1 MRETG
6 QSDSYARGRDA
17 DRPRVESTGSTPPG
31 SERGQTTLDF
41 ATGIS
46 IFLLSLA
53 FVLVF
58 VPGMLQPFTGGTQ
71 DDTPASNRVA
81 DDLSQRLLGDA
92 GEPYALDRECTRAFF
107 NDSVSSDQCEFDNSL
122 SLEQRVGVV
131 DHAHVNVT
139 LRGNVTDSGGTD
151 ILCWDDASGA
161 YVERDDCDT
170 SVGDTLLT
178 RGPNPVTTGGKTVS
192 ARRVALLDG
201 HDVTIEVVMW

>member
-1 MRETG
+1 MG
-6 QSDSYARGRDA
+6 QSGSYARGRDA
-17 DRPRVESTGSTPPG
+17 ARPRVESAGSTPPG

-71 DDTPASNRVA
+71 DDTPASDRVA

-92 GEPYALDRECTRAFF
+92 GEPYALDRECTRALFQS
-107 NDSVSSDQCEFDNSL
+107 SVPGRCAFDGS

-131 DHAHVNVT
+131 DYAHVNVT
-139 LRGNVTDSGGTD
+139 LRGNVTGTDGTD
-151 ILCWDDASGA
+151 ILCWDAGGEA
-161 YVERDDCDT
+161 YVERGDAACDA
-170 SVGDTLLT
+170 SDTLLT

>member
-6 QSDSYARGRDA
+6 PSGSYARGRDA
-17 DRPRVESTGSTPPG
+17 DRPRVEPTGSTPTG
-31 SERGQTTLDF
+31 AERGQTTLDF

-71 DDTPASNRVA
+71 DETPASNRVA
-81 DDLSQRLLGDA
+81 DDLSQRLLGNA
-92 GEPYALDRECTRAFF
+92 SEPYALDSECTRALFES
-107 NDSVSSDQCEFDNSL
+107 SVPARCEFDGST
-122 SLEQRVGVV
+122 LEERVGVV
-131 DHAHVNVT
+131 DYAHVNVT
-139 LRGNVTDSGGTD
+139 IRGDIDRDNTEDIVCADGSGGF
-151 ILCWDDASGA
+151 A
-161 YVERDDCDT
+161 ERGGGCA
-170 SVGDTLLT
+170 TLLT
-178 RGPNPVTTGGKTVS
+178 RGPNPETTGGKTVS